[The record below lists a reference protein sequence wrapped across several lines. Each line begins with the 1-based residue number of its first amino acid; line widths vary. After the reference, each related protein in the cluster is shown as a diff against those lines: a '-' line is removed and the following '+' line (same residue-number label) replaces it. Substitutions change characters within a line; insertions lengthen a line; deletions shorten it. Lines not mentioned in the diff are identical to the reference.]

1 VQSIAHL
8 RVLAPPS
15 ESAGV
20 TNELTAIVGEP
31 SIEMLQMEA
40 VESEP
45 RELVWLLNLPGQ
57 VTPRW
62 HPQPVLCEP
71 NIEDEAEL
79 RFVQIHRAELFRVG
93 IHIDESRRKRGWS
106 NAPLGEWP
114 RYQSSQLYSMGRS
127 CCIFTRSVISTYGKE
142 SKQKDVDMKLNVMH
156 KTGYCC

>member
-1 VQSIAHL
+1 MRYRSAPEMKFSSPHFCMEYPQLALQTPEPGVCIESSTLTWSFSKKRDGRRVSCVQVTCWCAFAAQNVVQYIYLLLPML
-8 RVLAPPS
+8 R

-31 SIEMLQMEA
+31 SIEMLQKEA

-71 NIEDEAEL
+71 NIEDKAEL
-79 RFVQIHRAELFRVG
+79 RFV
-93 IHIDESRRKRGWS
+93 
-106 NAPLGEWP
+106 
-114 RYQSSQLYSMGRS
+114 
-127 CCIFTRSVISTYGKE
+127 
-142 SKQKDVDMKLNVMH
+142 
-156 KTGYCC
+156 